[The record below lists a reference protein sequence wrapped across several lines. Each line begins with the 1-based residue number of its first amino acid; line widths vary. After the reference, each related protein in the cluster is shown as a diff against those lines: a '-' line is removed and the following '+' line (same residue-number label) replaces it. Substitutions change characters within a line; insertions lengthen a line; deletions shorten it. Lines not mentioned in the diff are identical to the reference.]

1 MLRGIA
7 LGITEIFPDS
17 ANTGTMEEGSYMKRR
32 PDPPLF
38 RTVPGI
44 YVIWLAFL
52 VAAAALIFAAAQ

>member
-1 MLRGIA
+1 
-7 LGITEIFPDS
+7 
-17 ANTGTMEEGSYMKRR
+17 MKRR